1 MRENLLTLTLLIYLS
16 SRHLSKDE
24 ISLLSKGVRFVPSPK
39 HMNKAKIKEEIEVYR
54 MKLRLM
60 VTGSLMLISLRRNL
74 NLILKGTLP

>member
-24 ISLLSKGVRFVPSPK
+24 ISLLSKGLRFVPTSK
-39 HMNKAKIKEEIEVYR
+39 HMNKAKIKEEIEVYG

>member
-24 ISLLSKGVRFVPSPK
+24 ISLLSKGLRFVPTPK
-39 HMNKAKIKEEIEVYR
+39 HMNKAKIKEEIEVYG